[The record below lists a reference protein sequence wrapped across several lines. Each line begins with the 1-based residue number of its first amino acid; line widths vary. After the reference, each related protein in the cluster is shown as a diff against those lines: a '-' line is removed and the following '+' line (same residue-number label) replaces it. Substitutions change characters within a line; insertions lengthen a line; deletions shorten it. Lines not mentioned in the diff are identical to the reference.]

1 VDRKLI
7 AIVVAVVGIILVG
20 SFFIILALL
29 KESGGLLPMKGAVAL
44 VEIEG
49 VMHSSEGVISE
60 IEEYRKSESVGAI
73 VIRIDSPGGG
83 VVVANEIFKEIQRAR
98 QDGKPVV
105 VSMGSVAAS
114 GGYYVACAADK
125 IVANPG
131 TVTGSIGVIM
141 GFPNLEELLRKVGV
155 KFETIKSGRYKDTG
169 SPVRQMR
176 DDERE
181 MLEEVVEDVWEQ
193 FVGVVSEQRN
203 LPLEEVEEIADGRIL
218 TGNRAKELGLID
230 QFGTLHDAIMLAAE
244 LAEIEGEPRIVKK
257 RRVFRL
263 LDLLGEFFVRVS
275 RSDSPFSLEYRMT
288 MP

>member
-1 VDRKLI
+1 MDRKLI